1 MIVKNVLFK
10 SEQHIEVVNDWTSM
24 VGMPSTK
31 AVILAIDLAKKYQQ
45 LELENKALKIALAQ
59 TQTPDANFYSYAANE
74 IGQKIKKP

>member
-10 SEQHIEVVNDWTSM
+10 SEQHISVVSEWSKI

-45 LELENKALKIALAQ
+45 LELENRALKMLLAN
-59 TQTPDANFYSYAANE
+59 TQSTNE
-74 IGQKIKKP
+74 DFQSFVKKIIKGE

>member
-1 MIVKNVLFK
+1 MNAKNLSFK
-10 SEQHIEVVNDWTSM
+10 SEQHISVVSEWANL

-45 LELENKALKIALAQ
+45 LELENRALKIALAN
-59 TQTPDANFYSYAANE
+59 TQTPDANFYGFVSSE